1 MSAPHHDGSRGG
13 PDRVRTPAERAA
25 DAARATQVRATR
37 RRDRLAAAGGAILEE
52 LLAPG
57 QPHPPWTKTAVAAF
71 YGVGEAAVGQVR
83 RGYAA
88 EFRRDGW
95 RDRDGDTAELFPEQ
109 AVVRVGL
116 LLARSEI
123 AAELR
128 YRLGMDAAAPLR
140 YSDTE
145 QRVEQC
151 RRHYEDA
158 LALVEDTRHLDP
170 ADVWRSLLN
179 TDHHDLMALAI
190 TLAALVPT
198 DRPELGR
205 WVKDLSAADPPRR
218 SVARGLALLIPT
230 RPPLHALPVTAP
242 LRAVP
247 VRGLP

>member
-1 MSAPHHDGSRGG
+1 MSAPHHDDSSRSG

-25 DAARATQVRATR
+25 DAARAMQVRATR
-37 RRDRLAAAGGAILEE
+37 RRDRLAAAGGAVLDE

-57 QPHPPWTKTAVAAF
+57 QPRPPWTKTAVAAF

-95 RDRDGDTAELFPEQ
+95 RADGGAGEQ
-109 AVVRVGL
+109 FSERAVVRVGL
-116 LLARSEI
+116 LLAHSEV

-170 ADVWRSLLN
+170 ADVWRSLLA
-179 TDHHDLMALAI
+179 TDHHDLIALAV

-205 WVKDLSAADPPRR
+205 WVKDMSAADAARR

-230 RPPLHALPVTAP
+230 RPRLHALPVTAP
-242 LRAVP
+242 LRSVP
-247 VRGLP
+247 VGGQP